1 MQSDWRSKARGLY
14 REISESREKE
24 EKRKKK
30 SENSKE
36 IYEALKSDVCFQ
48 YITLTS
54 DQRNCTWNPPEKGRW
69 MKG

>member
-24 EKRKKK
+24 EKRKNK

-36 IYEALKSDVCFQ
+36 MCEALKSDVSF
-48 YITLTS
+48 
-54 DQRNCTWNPPEKGRW
+54 
-69 MKG
+69 